1 VNDPERVSLG
11 RVWGQQKMLVLLIL
25 GFASGLPLYLTSQV
39 LQAWMAT
46 EKIDLGTITIF
57 GLVALPY
64 SLKFLWAPVM
74 DRYTPSFL
82 GRRRGWLLITQL
94 ALLLAIAAMALQDPR
109 RGVQMLAINAVLIA
123 FLSASQDIVT
133 DAYRTDV
140 LAQREMG
147 AGAAIFVL
155 GYRIALLATG
165 ALAFVLADRMSWP
178 MVYLA
183 LSLLMMLGVGAT
195 LLAPEPVLRDR
206 PPQTFGE
213 AVVLPF
219 REFFQRAGVSRAL
232 LVLGFIV
239 LYKLPDA
246 LAAIV
251 ATPFL
256 VELGFSLAA
265 IGTIKGGI
273 GIGATI
279 VGSLV
284 GGSIVAKMGINRSLW
299 LFGALQ
305 AISNLAYYG
314 LALVGNQYSA
324 LVATIII
331 ENVCTGLVA
340 AGFVAFLMSLCSMRF
355 SATQYALLSS
365 LAALSRDIVVA
376 PAGEVVKATGW
387 STFFLLSVVAAI
399 PGLLLLPV
407 FAPWNGDAPLVAAPH
422 TGETATGVVD

>member
-1 VNDPERVSLG
+1 
-11 RVWGQQKMLVLLIL
+11 MLVLLML
-25 GFASGLPLYLTSQV
+25 GFASGLPFYLPTQV

-46 EKIDLGTITIF
+46 EGIELGTITIIT
-57 GLVALPY
+57 GLAATPY

-74 DRYTPSFL
+74 DRYVPSFL

-94 ALLLAIAAMALQDPR
+94 ALMVAIAAMAFQDPR
-109 RGVQMLAINAVLIA
+109 LSLQLLAVNAVFIA
-123 FLSASQDIVT
+123 FLSASQDIVG

-147 AGAAIFVL
+147 AGAATWVL

-165 ALAFVLADRMSWP
+165 GLALILADRMSWP
-178 MVYLA
+178 MVYLVLA
-183 LSLLMMLGVGAT
+183 FLMLLGVGAT
-195 LLAPEPVLRDR
+195 LIAPEPVLRDR
-206 PPQTFGE
+206 PPQTFAE

-246 LAAIV
+246 LASIV

-256 VELGFSLAA
+256 VDLGFSLSA

-279 VGSLV
+279 VGALV

-299 LFGALQ
+299 VFGALQ

-314 LALVGNQYSA
+314 LALVGNKHPA

-331 ENVCTGLVA
+331 ENVCAGLVS

-365 LAALSRDIVVA
+365 LAALSRDIVVT
-376 PAGEVVKATGW
+376 PAGKVVEATGW
-387 STFFLLSVVAAI
+387 PLFFLLSVVAAI

-422 TGETATGVVD
+422 TGETSQ